1 MLRWMKNKFRR
12 IEISIQ
18 MKLIVVFL
26 VTIAVLFGV
35 NLYIYSNLN
44 EMMVQIEK
52 VYASNTELNELQN
65 ILTRVQND
73 MTEYL
78 NFRQTDQME
87 NYYRDITEY
96 DELVEGLNDKIMDDE
111 LLLLE
116 KNIRNMSVR
125 YRTVSELAIKYRRGY
140 DVEKYKENYE
150 KATELY
156 AYIGDHIS
164 CLNNKQFSHNSQNY
178 QVLMDTMYRVEQLNQ
193 IIFILAGVLTT
204 VLIIWM
210 TQGIIQPLRKLAET
224 ANEVAEGNL
233 DVPRIEVFAN
243 DEVGVVTKAFNKMVF
258 SIQEYI
264 RRLRQS
270 METEREMQEKEL
282 RMEAHLKDAQLKY
295 LQAQINPHFLF
306 NTLNAGAQLAMM
318 EDAEK
323 TYEYVQNVAD
333 FFRYSVKKDYGSV
346 SLYEEIELVDNYIYI
361 INVRFSG
368 EVHFHKQIDKRFLK
382 AAIPAMVLQPIVENC
397 VNHGIRGI
405 DWEGTILLSVYRDNN
420 DICVSVRDN
429 GIGMSRE
436 KIRQILSGKVKVS
449 ADNKNSNG
457 IGLDNVM
464 NRLTL
469 FYGKEDILQIR
480 SEGQNKGTEFIIRI
494 PIEQEKAGE
503 SNV

>member
-1 MLRWMKNKFRR
+1 MLQRLKSKIRN

-18 MKLIVVFL
+18 MKLIAVFL
-26 VTIAVLFGV
+26 VTILVLFGV
-35 NLYIYSNLN
+35 NLYIYYNLSN
-44 EMMVQIEK
+44 MMLQIEK
-52 VYASNTELNELQN
+52 VYASNIELNELQN
-65 ILTRVQND
+65 ILTQVQND

-78 NFRQTDQME
+78 NQRQTDSME
-87 NYYRDITEY
+87 KYYRDVAEY
-96 DELVEGLNDKIMDDE
+96 DKLVQGLNNRITDDE
-111 LLLLE
+111 LLLME
-116 KNIRNMSVR
+116 KNIRNMSEG
-125 YRTVSELAIKYRRGY
+125 YRNASELAIKYRRGY
-140 DVEKYKENYE
+140 DIEKYKENYE

-156 AYIGDHIS
+156 AYIGDSIY

-178 QVLMDTMYRVEQLNQ
+178 QVLMNTMYRVEKLNQ
-193 IIFILAGVLTT
+193 IIYILAGVLTT
-204 VLIIWM
+204 VMIIWM
-210 TQGIIQPLRKLAET
+210 TQGIIQPLKKLAEA

-233 DVPRIEVFAN
+233 EVPQIEVYAN
-243 DEVGVVTKAFNKMVF
+243 DEVGVVTRTFNKMVL

-270 METEREMQEKEL
+270 METERLMQEKEL

-346 SLYEEIELVDNYIYI
+346 SLSEEIELVDNYIYI

-368 EVHFHKQIDKRFLK
+368 EVHYSKQIDQRLIHVK
-382 AAIPAMVLQPIVENC
+382 IPAMVLQPIVENC
-397 VNHGIRGI
+397 VNHGIRGV
-405 DWEGTILLSVYRDNN
+405 DWEGRIVLSVYRDNQ
-420 DICVSVRDN
+420 DICVSVKDN
-429 GIGMSRE
+429 GIGMSE
-436 KIRQILSGKVKVS
+436 ETIHQIFSGKVQVS
-449 ADNKNSNG
+449 ENHKDSNG

-469 FYGKEDILQIR
+469 FYGRENILQIH
-480 SEGQNKGTEFIIRI
+480 SDGMNQGTEFVIRI
-494 PIEQEKAGE
+494 PRE
-503 SNV
+503 